1 LKAAK
6 TLAYFITPKLFITE
20 KRKPRNRGKVRGNAG
35 KKKQI
40 YSIYALRKKI
50 IIYVPKKT

>member
-35 KKKQI
+35 KKTQI
-40 YSIYALRKKI
+40 YSIYALREKI
-50 IIYVPKKT
+50 IFYVLQKT